1 MWQCVAIAQYC
12 VAIVKS
18 GVAIGKQP
26 EVQFQG
32 QLSTCH
38 FDPDLGS
45 FGVAT
50 YLVWR
55 LCGDC

>member
-1 MWQCVAIAQYC
+1 MAIAKYC
-12 VAIVKS
+12 VVIVKF
-18 GVAIGKQP
+18 GAAIGKQP

-45 FGVAT
+45 FGVVM
-50 YLVWR
+50 YLVQQ
-55 LCGDC
+55 LCGNC